1 MTSPPKTSLQDAV
14 TSLYQ
19 IAIVDARPTASNRL
33 DVLAMMCIE
42 QLDDRGIT
50 GATTERPVPGIG
62 RDKRWDVVWPA
73 EGKARLGISLKSLL
87 KNIPGTVPNRVD
99 DLVGEMANV
108 QLRSPEIV
116 TGYVVMFNGANGKRS
131 DGTRWVDFF
140 RGAVDRLSGRR
151 RTCLGGRDDGSL
163 RRSGGRLH
171 QRASHHAQ
179 AEPERVL
186 RPPCH
191 VRERQKPRHVLGR
204 GPNDSL
210 SGTGLGPQADLP
222 SFVSSS
228 GVEFRYPCH
237 RLAQIRVIHR

>member
-140 RGAVDRLSGRR
+140 RGAVDRLSGRDAPAWAA
-151 RTCLGGRDDGSL
+151 GMME
-163 RRSGGRLH
+163 
-171 QRASHHAQ
+171 ASAVVEVDFTNGPAITH
-179 AEPERVL
+179 
-186 RPPCH
+186 
-191 VRERQKPRHVLGR
+191 KPNLK
-204 GPNDSL
+204 
-210 SGTGLGPQADLP
+210 
-222 SFVSSS
+222 
-228 GVEFRYPCH
+228 EFFD
-237 RLAQIRVIHR
+237 RLATCSRDRNPDMF